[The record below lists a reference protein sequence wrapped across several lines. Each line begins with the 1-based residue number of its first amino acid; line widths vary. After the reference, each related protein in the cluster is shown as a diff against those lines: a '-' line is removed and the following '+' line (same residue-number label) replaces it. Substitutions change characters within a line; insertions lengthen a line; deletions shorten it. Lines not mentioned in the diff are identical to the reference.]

1 MHFQTHE
8 DRDNHFQSM
17 FGGQCL
23 MCHTLDVETGEM
35 GVKNGTEVAAEAADA
50 APEAPAEEATE

>member
-1 MHFQTHE
+1 
-8 DRDNHFQSM
+8 M